1 MRGFCS
7 ADFCP
12 LFFAVN
18 VAAFVILAASTFPA
32 ALLLQHHRFSRSNLQ
47 LCALKTRWQAVHTLL
62 GTYHAAISK
71 TIDKAMASNVDK
83 QQTLDWAAARQAWDQ
98 HVEAL
103 DTDAGE
109 RADGVTALE
118 SKLGTRAHWDGVY
131 ERELRNFA
139 HDPSDEG
146 VDWFSD
152 DVGDRLM
159 EYVTENCPLEDG
171 VLDLGC
177 GSAVFLLDLAAK
189 REGRFLGIDYSEV
202 AVALAANVGRK
213 RGLSQVRF
221 CHADATRLE
230 DLGERFG
237 LVLDKGTF
245 DAYMLGAAA
254 SVDRYAASVR
264 AALKPGGVFVVT
276 TCNSTA
282 DEVAALFTARGFV
295 ERDRVPYPT
304 FEFGGRKGAAVAT
317 VALVSAGDG

>member
-1 MRGFCS
+1 MR
-7 ADFCP
+7 
-12 LFFAVN
+12 LKNAVAQS
-18 VAAFVILAASTFPA
+18 V
-32 ALLLQHHRFSRSNLQ
+32 LLDTPNSH
-47 LCALKTRWQAVHTLL
+47 
-62 GTYHAAISK
+62 
-71 TIDKAMASNVDK
+71 KAMASNVDK

-282 DEVAALFTARGFV
+282 DEVSALFTARGFV

-317 VALVSAGDG
+317 VALVARSGGA

>member
-1 MRGFCS
+1 
-7 ADFCP
+7 
-12 LFFAVN
+12 
-18 VAAFVILAASTFPA
+18 
-32 ALLLQHHRFSRSNLQ
+32 
-47 LCALKTRWQAVHTLL
+47 
-62 GTYHAAISK
+62 
-71 TIDKAMASNVDK
+71 MASQLDAADK

-177 GSAVFLLDLAAK
+177 GSAVFLLDLAAN

-202 AVALAANVGRK
+202 AVALAANVGQK

-230 DLGERFG
+230 DLEERFG

-254 SVDRYAASVR
+254 SVDRYAASVL
-264 AALKPGGVFVVT
+264 AALKPGGVFVIT

-282 DEVAALFTARGFV
+282 DEVSALFTARGFV

-317 VALVSAGDG
+317 VALVSAAAGGGA